1 MFLIVLII
9 LIVSLFISNNSG
21 GNIGTL
27 GALILVPILMVLC
40 PHLSA
45 IIIPVG
51 IIWFIYNVFS
61 KKL

>member
-40 PHLSA
+40 PHLLA
-45 IIIPVG
+45 IIIPIG